1 MTWDTQRN
9 FDTQRRR
16 DPNVMF
22 AVHYE
27 DGRTAYMTVAPR
39 LVAVSDYLVPQVA
52 RDRQAKG
59 QIPEGSI
66 AKVKRVR

>member
-1 MTWDTQRN
+1 MSWDTQRYCG
-9 FDTQRRR
+9 TQRRR

-22 AVHYE
+22 AVHYD
-27 DGRTAYMTVAPR
+27 DGRTAYITVPPR
-39 LVAVSDYLVPQVA
+39 LLAISDYLVPHVA